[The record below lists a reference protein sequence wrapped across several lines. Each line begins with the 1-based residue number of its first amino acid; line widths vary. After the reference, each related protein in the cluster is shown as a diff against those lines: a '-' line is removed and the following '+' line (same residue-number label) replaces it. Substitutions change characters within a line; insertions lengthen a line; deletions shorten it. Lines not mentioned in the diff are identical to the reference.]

1 MKTYVINM
9 LKDTVKRA
17 RIEEQLVQHPELDYQ
32 IWEAVEGRK
41 LSKQDQARLIL
52 PEFKQRYGKSA
63 SLPAAGCSLSHASIY
78 KDMVDNDIHCALIL
92 EDDAILAADL
102 KISECCEVINNDK
115 PSAILMT
122 PDFWYMKDALIKGID
137 EKYSIFKLYNG
148 YMTSGYIINK
158 AGAELLYRINTP
170 VQYLADVWQLFIEN
184 GLTLYGIVPH
194 VISFAD
200 GCGEIG
206 MAGNTPTKGWKKF
219 RSKCI
224 KLYLEMIWI
233 KKYIYGHRKSKI
245 LWR

>member
-17 RIEEQLVQHPELDYQ
+17 QIEAQLAKHPELDYQ

-41 LSKQDQARLIL
+41 LTEQEQAKLIL

-78 KDMVDNDIHCALIL
+78 KEMMDKDIQCALIL
-92 EDDAILAADL
+92 EDDARLANDL
-102 KISECCEVINNDK
+102 KIEDCLDAINNDK
-115 PSAILMT
+115 PSAILLT
-122 PDFWYMKDALIKGID
+122 PDFWYMKNDLVKVID
-137 EKYSIFKLYNG
+137 GKYCIFNLYNA

-158 AGAELLYRINTP
+158 AGAELLYKINFP
-170 VQYLADVWQLFIEN
+170 IQYTADAWQIFIRK
-184 GLTLYGIVPH
+184 GLILYGIAPH
-194 VISFAD
+194 VVSFPD
-200 GCGEIG
+200 ECGEIG
-206 MAGNTPTKGWKKF
+206 MAGNTPTKGWKKY
-219 RSKCI
+219 RSKLI

-233 KKYIYGHRKSKI
+233 KMYIYGHRRSRK